1 MFPGSLLPSTYTDP
15 ENPDHLL
22 ARSELERRRD
32 YIQPLHSQLGEQHP
46 LVQLVHQCL
55 SNNPARRPS
64 AEELL
69 QRLEAVRAQI
79 GRSHGSYD
87 LKVLQLAMMSVVETK
102 MGEKDREI
110 EHLQQELHRLQVALA
125 WGRASRS
132 AILCFNVVEVKISTC
147 INLREG
153 GSIAS

>member
-1 MFPGSLLPSTYTDP
+1 MFPGSLLPSTYADP
-15 ENPDHLL
+15 ENPDRLL

-32 YIQPLHSQLGEQHP
+32 YIQPLHSQLGVQHP

-79 GRSHGSYD
+79 GRSHGSYNF
-87 LKVLQLAMMSVVETK
+87 KVELTKLQLAMMSVVETE
-102 MGEKDREI
+102 MGEKDDEI
-110 EHLQQELHRLQVALA
+110 EHLQQELHRLQVVLA
-125 WGRASRS
+125 WGYASRPIGLLS
-132 AILCFNVVEVKISTC
+132 FALT
-147 INLREG
+147 L
-153 GSIAS
+153 